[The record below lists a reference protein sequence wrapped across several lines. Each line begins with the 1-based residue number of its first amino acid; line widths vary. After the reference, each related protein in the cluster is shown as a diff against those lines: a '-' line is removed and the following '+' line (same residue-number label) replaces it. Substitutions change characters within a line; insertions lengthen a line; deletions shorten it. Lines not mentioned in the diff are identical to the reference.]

1 MALWGLLGNLYW
13 TAKGQPSQTGLG
25 GPDTE
30 PNDEPNEDANTTG
43 CPFAGVAEGPEAQRD
58 LVFASKPVATG
69 KEATMPKSIACP
81 QCSSAGGNQ
90 LRLLGR
96 LPRPYRCGC

>member
-25 GPDTE
+25 RPDTE

-43 CPFAGVAEGPEAQRD
+43 CPFARRG
-58 LVFASKPVATG
+58 
-69 KEATMPKSIACP
+69 
-81 QCSSAGGNQ
+81 
-90 LRLLGR
+90 
-96 LPRPYRCGC
+96 